1 LIQEQITGENFMTHS
16 YVTLLLELVLASAT
30 GAATVMC
37 PPPNSL
43 HAGHQVGMYQEF
55 SSTLNILEIFYNFI
69 LFFLHSIDYHD
80 ILTCKYVFLFR
91 NLHLV
96 THCVDLPY

>member
-1 LIQEQITGENFMTHS
+1 LIREQITGENFITHS

-30 GAATVMC
+30 GATVMC
-37 PPPNSL
+37 PPPDSL

-69 LFFLHSIDYHD
+69 LFFY
-80 ILTCKYVFLFR
+80 ILLIITISL
-91 NLHLV
+91 LV
-96 THCVDLPY
+96 SMFFCSGIYIW